1 MSAGNTPENFVHNK
15 TVTTAEGVRQTAV
28 AAAAGSRSAIITAEI
43 AFHRA
48 VIASCFA
55 NNNSAGLQPS
65 MQALRD
71 LGGVSWK

>member
-1 MSAGNTPENFVHNK
+1 MSAGNTPENPTHNRI
-15 TVTTAEGVRQTAV
+15 VTQAEGVRQQAIV
-28 AAAAGSRSAIITAEI
+28 AAAGNRASIIVAEQ
-43 AFHRA
+43 AFHKS